1 MIKSKNKDLYI
12 IKYQNNLNFNN
23 NLNLNFQIYN
33 SNKYKIGLH
42 YSLILFRSHNNNY
55 SRNLFQHT
63 IAIAKLQTKYL
74 EIDHEEIRESS
85 SIVRNHL
92 PTICSL
98 SLLIIFN
105 LLITSKITNVRERT
119 IRDNF
124 SRKSEFIQISFSR
137 HEN

>member
-1 MIKSKNKDLYI
+1 MKYGSYKII
-12 IKYQNNLNFNN
+12 IKYICLKSIKIISLNHSFKS
-23 NLNLNFQIYN
+23 N

-119 IRDNF
+119 TRDNF